1 MVDEEDLIESDCVAH
16 GLERHV
22 CVHEAGHAVAA
33 IDHGIDF
40 RAVVSYD
47 DTSAPRFMNGLYQ
60 AAAALDMSRTPQ
72 EVVEPDPRGAFRFAL
87 AGVAAE
93 RAVLGDYIPKGWD
106 QDFRFWRSGSGTTH
120 ENAQDAIEAILGKGI
135 LEFWEETYE
144 WAEQNA
150 VRIEAVADV
159 LGQQEEPW
167 EILREQVEAILRV
180 SA

>member
-1 MVDEEDLIESDCVAH
+1 MTDEEDLFESDCSTH

-40 RAVVSYD
+40 RAVVSYN
-47 DTSAPRFMNGLYQ
+47 DTSAPRFMDGLYH

-72 EVVEPDPRGAFRFAL
+72 EVVEPDPRGAFRFTL

-93 RAVLGDYIPKGWD
+93 RAVLGDYIPEGWD
-106 QDFRFWRSGSGTTH
+106 QDFRFWRTGSGTTH
-120 ENAQDAIEAILGKGI
+120 ENAQEAIEAILGKGI
-135 LEFWEETYE
+135 MEFWEETYE
-144 WAEQNA
+144 WAERNA
-150 VRIEAVADV
+150 ARIEAVADV

-167 EILREQVEAILRV
+167 EILREQVEAILRD
-180 SA
+180 